1 MEIDGTMPE
10 EHKGSNPAV
19 HTTKSSVD
27 KNDDE
32 KQSCDSNANNSKA
45 NQQFSRLHLKSEV
58 SCCSDRSTNF
68 VKMEKDG
75 PKMGTNE
82 KKVRTF
88 IFQI

>member
-45 NQQFSRLHLKSEV
+45 NQQFSR
-58 SCCSDRSTNF
+58 
-68 VKMEKDG
+68 
-75 PKMGTNE
+75 
-82 KKVRTF
+82 
-88 IFQI
+88 